1 MIETPVPFLEFC
13 GVRYEPAPAGRARL
27 TVEVRPDISNTRGHS
42 HGGLLMTML
51 DVSMGRAARDSVPG
65 AYSFIT
71 IDLHTSFIKP
81 GEGRLVAEGRRS
93 GGGRSI
99 VFSEGEIRDEAG
111 ELVAKASGVFKPVI
125 PRPE

>member
-1 MIETPVPFLEFC
+1 MSETPVPFLEFC
-13 GVRYEPAPAGRARL
+13 GIRHESAPAGRARL
-27 TVEVRPDISNTRGHS
+27 SVEVRPDISNTRGHS

-51 DVSMGRAARDSVPG
+51 DVAMGRAARDSVPS

-99 VFSEGEIRDEAG
+99 VFCEGEVRDEAG
-111 ELVAKASGVFKPVI
+111 ELVAKASGVFKPVM